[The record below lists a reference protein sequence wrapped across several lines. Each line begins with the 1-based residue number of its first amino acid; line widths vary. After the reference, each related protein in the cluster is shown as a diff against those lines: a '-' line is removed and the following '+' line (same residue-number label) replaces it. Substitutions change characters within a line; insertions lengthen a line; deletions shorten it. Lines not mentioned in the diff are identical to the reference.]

1 MPGSSTAAGRRPT
14 SARPTPPADAV
25 DALAMAQ
32 LLQGSRPWS
41 FRTGLAR
48 LQLARLAEAKGD
60 VDAARR
66 EAAAALPHLEYNL
79 DAGHSALAQVR
90 MLAGQ
95 GAGD

>member
-1 MPGSSTAAGRRPT
+1 
-14 SARPTPPADAV
+14 
-25 DALAMAQ
+25 MAQ